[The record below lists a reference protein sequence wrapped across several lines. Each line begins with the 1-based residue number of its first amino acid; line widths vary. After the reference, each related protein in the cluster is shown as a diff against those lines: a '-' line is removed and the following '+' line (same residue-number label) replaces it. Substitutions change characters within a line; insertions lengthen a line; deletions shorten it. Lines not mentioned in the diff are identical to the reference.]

1 MKPAEMIKKGAMG
14 VGAAVISAAVLCAAV
29 AILIQHEMLPEGAI
43 KTAAMIIG
51 GLTVFVSD
59 WIVVKQI
66 PQSRLPAAIAMG
78 AGYVIILFLFK
89 LALFPDAAPVNGW
102 SFTIPLVASAI
113 AGIIGSRKQK
123 RRR

>member
-1 MKPAEMIKKGAMG
+1 MIKRGAVG
-14 VGAAVISAAVLCAAV
+14 VGAAVLSAAVLCAAV

-43 KTAAMIIG
+43 ETAAMIIG

-66 PQSRLPAAIAMG
+66 PQSRLPAAMAMG

-89 LALFPDAAPVNGW
+89 LALFPAAAPINRW
-102 SFTIPLVASAI
+102 SIVIPFIASAI
-113 AGIIGSRKQK
+113 AGILGSRKQK